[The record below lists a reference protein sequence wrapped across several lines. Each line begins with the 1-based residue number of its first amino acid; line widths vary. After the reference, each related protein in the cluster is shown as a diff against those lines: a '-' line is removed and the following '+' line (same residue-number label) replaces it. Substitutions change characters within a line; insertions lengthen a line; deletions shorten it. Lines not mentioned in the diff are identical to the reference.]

1 MNAGILA
8 VGSELLGTDR
18 VDTNSLRLTEAL
30 LAAGCEL
37 ARKSVVA
44 DDHALLVTELRR
56 LIADCDLVLVTGG
69 LGPTRDDLTREALAE
84 ATGRP
89 LSRRPELEEMLR
101 DRFARF
107 GRELTPANSKQADL
121 PEGAE
126 ALANARGTAPGVRL
140 TVDGTTIFLFP
151 GVPHELQGLLE
162 SELEPWLAR
171 RGDVATL
178 MSQIELRVAALPESV
193 VEERLDSVYE
203 RFGQSAVA
211 VLASP
216 GEVRVRVRA
225 FGPGAQA
232 ELDEAE
238 QLVRTAVGGAVYGV
252 GTESRLEAT
261 VGELLRSTSRT
272 VVVAESCTG
281 GLVGQRLTAI
291 PGSSAYFLGGILAY
305 SNDVKER
312 ELGVSAEALRQHG
325 AVSRPVAVAMA
336 EGVRE
341 RFDADHGLGIT
352 GVAGPGGG
360 SDAKPVGT
368 VHLAVSSRGGETVH
382 NRSLFPGGRDTVRNV
397 SSQVILEM
405 LRRLLLGQE
414 LDAAVTGGRS
424 ES

>member
-1 MNAGILA
+1 
-8 VGSELLGTDR
+8 
-18 VDTNSLRLTEAL
+18 
-30 LAAGCEL
+30 
-37 ARKSVVA
+37 
-44 DDHALLVTELRR
+44 
-56 LIADCDLVLVTGG
+56 
-69 LGPTRDDLTREALAE
+69 
-84 ATGRP
+84 
-89 LSRRPELEEMLR
+89 
-101 DRFARF
+101 
-107 GRELTPANSKQADL
+107 
-121 PEGAE
+121 
-126 ALANARGTAPGVRL
+126 
-140 TVDGTTIFLFP
+140 
-151 GVPHELQGLLE
+151 HELQGLLE